1 MEAYCYPASWK
12 NFTGEPPIDTGLAE
26 LMELIK
32 AIRNRCDVCLD
43 LYALGDREHLL
54 HTILEDL
61 YDDAQTI
68 IDEYCIERNDD

>member
-1 MEAYCYPASWK
+1 MMYDYPPEWRT
-12 NFTGEPPIDTGLAE
+12 FTGELPMDTGLSE

-32 AIRNRCDVCLD
+32 AIRNRCDACLD
-43 LYALGDREHLL
+43 LHCIGREHLL